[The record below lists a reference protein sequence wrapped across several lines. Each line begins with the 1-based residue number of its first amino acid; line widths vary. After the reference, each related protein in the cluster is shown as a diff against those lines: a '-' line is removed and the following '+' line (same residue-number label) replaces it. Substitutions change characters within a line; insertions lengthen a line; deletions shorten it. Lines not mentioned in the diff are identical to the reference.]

1 MRKQDALDGKDS
13 VLLNRQ
19 ESLQVA
25 KFKCGKPVL
34 VRDVYKENLDSEE
47 SMEEIEHYVLMDL
60 GVPYQNCMN
69 RYIVN
74 ICNYKG
80 EQEGFMFVEDAETL
94 PVFTTRI
101 CAEQLFL
108 N

>member
-1 MRKQDALDGKDS
+1 MRKQDVLDSKDS
-13 VLLNRQ
+13 ILLNRH
-19 ESLQVA
+19 EALQAA
-25 KFKCGKPVL
+25 KFKCGKPIL
-34 VRDVYKENLDSEE
+34 VRDVYKENLDNEE

-60 GVPYQNCMN
+60 GVPYQSCMN
-69 RYIVN
+69 RYIVS

-80 EQEGFMFVEDAETL
+80 EQEDFMFVEDAEEL
-94 PVFTTRI
+94 PTFTTRT